1 MSEKLKEDL
10 ETLNKYADD
19 IWNYYILDEILN
31 FREDVSLERQKLI
44 NDFIENGYL

>member
-1 MSEKLKEDL
+1 L
-10 ETLNKYADD
+10 EPNKYADGYLELL
-19 IWNYYILDEILN
+19 IILDEILN